1 MPNPTIGTKGAA
13 LDLIIR
19 QGATLG
25 PNSTTI
31 KDGSGT
37 PIDITGATVRAQI
50 RLLPSS
56 VTAAATATCTLVT
69 PASGLF
75 TWTFSDTDT
84 AALTC
89 SDVDENEPESLY
101 YWDMEIEY
109 ASGVIVPLLY
119 GDVRVFREI
128 TK

>member
-1 MPNPTIGTKGAA
+1 MPNPTVGTKGAA

-37 PIDITGATVRAQI
+37 PIDITGATIRAQI

-56 VTAAATATCTLVT
+56 VTAAATATCTIVT
-69 PASGLF
+69 PAAGLF
-75 TWTFSDTDT
+75 TWTFSDTET
-84 AALTC
+84 AAMTC
-89 SDVDENEPESLY
+89 SVIDENEATSLY

-109 ASGVIVPLLY
+109 ASGVVVPLLY
-119 GDVRVFREI
+119 GDVRVFREV